1 MDSYDDIVKRMKDK
15 FTSLAGYSP
24 DDASD
29 IGIRMKVLAGEIYSI
44 GAAVEWLRRQTFAQT
59 AEGNELNLRAQERGL
74 SRKAPVAAYGTLTF
88 QRATPLWF
96 VASIP
101 AGTVCSTAGNH
112 PVRYI
117 TTRDAKL
124 PQGSLSVDVPAKA
137 ETAGNAGNTQP
148 GTVTVM
154 VTPPP
159 SLESVTNGAAF
170 IGGEDSETDDS
181 LRARLLACCAGA
193 SNGCNPE
200 WYRQTVLQYDGVDS
214 VGVVPRANGAGTV
227 ALFLG
232 GKGCAPSADTVNQ
245 INTRLNEVREI
256 GVCVTVAAAQTAA
269 VDVTAAVTAKGGV
282 SAADAKSASVAAVRD
297 YFLNLGVGDPVVPA
311 ALVTAMFAT
320 GKLSDC
326 QLTSAGKAMAANQ
339 LAVCGSVTITAGA

>member
-1 MDSYDDIVKRMKDK
+1 MDSYDCIVKRMKDK

-59 AEGNELNLRAQERGL
+59 AAGNELELRARERGL

-88 QRATPLWF
+88 QRSTPLWF
-96 VASIP
+96 VANIP
-101 AGTVCSTAGNH
+101 AGTVCSTAGSH
-112 PVRYI
+112 PVRYV
-117 TTRDAKL
+117 TTQDASL

-137 ETAGNAGNTQP
+137 ETAGSVGNTQA
-148 GTVTVM
+148 GTITVM
-154 VTPPP
+154 VTPP
-159 SLESVTNGAAF
+159 SSVESVTNGAAF

-181 LRARLLACCAGA
+181 LRARLLACYAGA

-200 WYRQTVLQYDGVDS
+200 WYRQKALQYDGVDS
-214 VGVVPRANGAGTV
+214 VSVVPRANGAGTV
-227 ALFLG
+227 ALYLG

-245 INTRLNEVREI
+245 INADLNSTREI
-256 GVCVTVAAAQTAA
+256 GVSVSVAAAQTVA
-269 VDVTAAVTAKGGV
+269 VDVTGAVTAKAGV
-282 SAADAKSASVAAVRD
+282 SPADAKAACEDAVRE
-297 YFLNLGVGDPVVPA
+297 YFLNLGVGDAVIPA
-311 ALVTAMFAT
+311 ALVAAMFGT

-326 QLTSAGKAMAANQ
+326 SLSSAGKAMAASQ
-339 LAVCGSVTITAGA
+339 LALCGTVAITAGV